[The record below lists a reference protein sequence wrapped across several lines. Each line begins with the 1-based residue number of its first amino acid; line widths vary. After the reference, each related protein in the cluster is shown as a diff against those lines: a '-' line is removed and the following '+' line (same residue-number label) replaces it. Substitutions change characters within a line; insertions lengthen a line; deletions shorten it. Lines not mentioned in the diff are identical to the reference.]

1 MALVVLALAASM
13 ISNQVLGSA
22 PVTMRYST
30 FTGGFGMIV
39 GGIGAAALYLT
50 FIPTLVPIA
59 LDALAGLFFLGGLI
73 VRVFLLSPSSFP
85 YAFPV
90 FIPLS
95 TPQRMPLST
104 SPITQTTSPPPSSCL
119 HQQAANQFT

>member
-1 MALVVLALAASM
+1 M

-22 PVTMRYST
+22 PVTIRFST

-59 LDALAGLFFLGGLI
+59 LDGLAGLLFLGGLI
-73 VRVFLLSPSSFP
+73 VCVFLLSPVILP
-85 YAFPV
+85 
-90 FIPLS
+90 
-95 TPQRMPLST
+95 
-104 SPITQTTSPPPSSCL
+104 
-119 HQQAANQFT
+119 